1 MIQVKLTTMKKMK
14 VLPENFKGIE
24 YVRISSLPG
33 DQREKIWGSFQHDKI
48 IKIVKDQALMN
59 DCILYQD
66 YASWLSQHQPPAAK
80 PAAATAVSSP
90 QQAFANLAF
99 K

>member
-1 MIQVKLTTMKKMK
+1 MGAKS
-14 VLPENFKGIE
+14 ENFKGIE
-24 YVRISSLPG
+24 FVRISSLPE
-33 DQREKIWGSFQHDKI
+33 DQKEKIWRSFQTDKI

-66 YASWLSQHQPPAAK
+66 YVSWLSQNQVAITKSTPSTPL
-80 PAAATAVSSP
+80 ATHVFSK
-90 QQAFANLAF
+90 LAF